1 MTAAEVMDR
10 SAALLNDKAKS
21 LYNFTDQIPYLNT
34 AIDELLEEMERNSI
48 STTNKVSAVIPLA
61 IGIDTAALPTDLI
74 EIEDIFERDAGQ
86 SDFIPMT
93 KVTFLP
99 KISGSRTNFSYWSYD
114 GGVIKFLPSDRAK
127 EIQINYVARIQAAVS
142 DVTGT
147 DLITIPS
154 SMNFLSYRNAALLAE
169 FIGGNLPKAD
179 KLNMYAGAALDRLL
193 GIGVKADQGVVTRR
207 LPFRF
212 AWKSRR

>member
-10 SAALLNDKAKS
+10 SAALLNDKVKS

-61 IGIDTAALPTDLI
+61 IGIDTATLPTDLI

-86 SDFIPMT
+86 SDFIPMS

-99 KISGSRTNFSYWSYD
+99 KISGSRTNFNYWSYD

-127 EIQINYVARIQAAVS
+127 EIQINYVARIQVAVS
-142 DVTGT
+142 NILGT
-147 DLITIPS
+147 DLITIPN

-169 FIGGNLPKAD
+169 FIGGNQAKAD

-193 GIGVKADQGVVTRR
+193 GIGVKSDQGIVTRR